1 MSAPAE
7 PLLRAVSLRSA
18 QTREVSL
25 PGAASQNGKEA
36 GYCLVEDGGVQ
47 RQVRFR
53 GDPRLW
59 EWPGVF
65 EHLIRNLLR
74 GNAPG
79 ALCHLLDR
87 QLRAARVSPAELRA
101 IDLFAGNG

>member
-18 QTREVSL
+18 QAREVSL
-25 PGAASQNGKEA
+25 PEAPSTNAKEA
-36 GYCLVEDGGVQ
+36 GYCLVDDAGVP

-59 EWPGVF
+59 
-65 EHLIRNLLR
+65 
-74 GNAPG
+74 
-79 ALCHLLDR
+79 
-87 QLRAARVSPAELRA
+87 
-101 IDLFAGNG
+101 